1 MKEYFGCVQIIGYI
15 GLIFSVIAFQCK
27 KHRNVMIFKTANE
40 LIFCIQYIL
49 LGAYTGAAMNLVGSA
64 RNLIF
69 ARTVAKGRSTKGWQA
84 LFAVFFTVFGLFTWQ
99 GPISIMI
106 IAAKVI
112 TTIAYGIENTTLVR
126 LLTLPTSICWLIYN
140 GWSGSVGGVLCE
152 AFTIASIL
160 VAMLRIDLPR
170 LRASRAN
177 RGEDH
182 V

>member
-1 MKEYFGCVQIIGYI
+1 MGEYFGFVQIIGYV
-15 GLIFSVIAFQCK
+15 GLIFSVVAFQCK

-69 ARTVAKGRSTKGWQA
+69 ARTVAMGRSTRGWQS
-84 LFAVFFTVFGLFTWQ
+84 LFAVFFTVFGIFTWQ

-112 TTIAYGIENTTLVR
+112 TTIAYGIENTSLVR

-140 GWSGSVGGVLCE
+140 GFSGSVGGVLCE

-160 VAMLRIDLPR
+160 TAMMRIDLPKLKAAR
-170 LRASRAN
+170 RS
-177 RGEDH
+177 
-182 V
+182 